1 MVAYATIDQLA
12 DALRTSVSAKNSAW
26 LQSSLDAAAA
36 EIDHTLDRPADQP
49 LPDPPPALATTVNV
63 ARAIEWYKAN
73 DSAFG
78 AVGFADIGV
87 LVAPGV
93 PFKRH
98 ANSLIPLKIQFGI
111 G

>member
-1 MVAYATIDQLA
+1 MAYATAEQLA
-12 DALRTSVSAKNSAW
+12 AALRVAVTPKNSEW
-26 LQSSLDAAAA
+26 LELCLDAAAS
-36 EIDHTLDRPADQP
+36 EIDHQIDRPADDP

-73 DSAFG
+73 DAAFG

-87 LVAPGV
+87 LAAPAD
-93 PFKRH
+93 PFARH
-98 ANSLIPLKIQFGI
+98 ANSLIPLKVQFGI